1 MGTRRMQVV
10 ALLAIFCLAA
20 LPVRGDDKKD
30 DVDEI
35 GNRKVAHK
43 SIISEEKEISI
54 GKQYSVEI
62 ERSAKLLTDP
72 VINEYVNRVAQNVA
86 RNSDLKIPLTVKV
99 IDDPTINAFAL
110 PGGFLYVNTGLLQA
124 AEEEDQVAGVV
135 AHEIAH
141 VAARHWASQMTK
153 ATFLQFAMLPLMLV
167 PMSYPVYMGVMEA
180 YMNGVPLAFLKFN
193 RGAEA
198 EADYLGIQYMYKAGY
213 DPNSYVAFFGKV
225 MDEER
230 RMPGSMPQVFMD
242 HPPTG
247 DRIIKSEEEIKQ
259 ILPKKEQYLV
269 STLEFDDVKARLQQ
283 VISNRKKLK
292 PGETGGPT
300 LRKRQ
305 PSDQTSAPTQ
315 TAGQS
320 SGSSSGAGDE
330 QPPVLK
336 RRSDSS
342 SDSGSSTTSSPSS
355 TASSTPGSTTGAS
368 PSSTPNSSPSS
379 TPNSGPSSTPNSN
392 TSANSPS
399 APTQTAGQSSGNSTG
414 NDQAPVLKRRS
425 DSSSDSGS
433 STTSSPSTAPG
444 SSPTSTPSP
453 NSPPS
458 SNPNPN

>member
-1 MGTRRMQVV
+1 MSRSRMQVIVLV
-10 ALLAIFCLAA
+10 AMFCLAA
-20 LPVRGDDKKD
+20 LPVRGGDDKK

-43 SIISEEKEISI
+43 SIISEEKEIAM
-54 GKQYSVEI
+54 GKQYATEI
-62 ERSAKLLTDP
+62 ERQAKLLTDP
-72 VINEYVNRVAQNVA
+72 VVNEYVNRVAQNVA

-99 IDDPTINAFAL
+99 IDSPELNAFAL
-110 PGGFLYVNTGLLQA
+110 PGGFLYVNTGLILA
-124 AEEEDQVAGVV
+124 AEEEDQVAGVIG
-135 AHEIAH
+135 HEIAH

-153 ATFLQFAMLPLMLV
+153 MTVAQFAMIPLIFI

-180 YMNGVPLAFLKFN
+180 YMNGVPMAFLKFN

-247 DRIIKSEEEIKQ
+247 DRIIKTEEEIKQ

-269 STLEFDDVKARLQQ
+269 STSEFDDVKARLQQ
-283 VISNRKKLK
+283 VISNRKRLK

-320 SGSSSGAGDE
+320 SGSSSAGDE

-342 SDSGSSTTSSPSS
+342 SD
-355 TASSTPGSTTGAS
+355 
-368 PSSTPNSSPSS
+368 
-379 TPNSGPSSTPNSN
+379 
-392 TSANSPS
+392 
-399 APTQTAGQSSGNSTG
+399 
-414 NDQAPVLKRRS
+414 
-425 DSSSDSGS
+425 
-433 STTSSPSTAPG
+433 
-444 SSPTSTPSP
+444 
-453 NSPPS
+453 
-458 SNPNPN
+458 

>member
-1 MGTRRMQVV
+1 MGISRLQVL
-10 ALLAIFCLAA
+10 ALLGIFCLAA
-20 LPVRGDDKKD
+20 LPVRADDKKD

-43 SIISEEKEISI
+43 SIISEEKEIAI
-54 GKQYSVEI
+54 GKQYSAEI
-62 ERSAKLLTDP
+62 ERSAKLLNDA
-72 VINEYVNRVAQNVA
+72 VISEYVNRVAQNVA

-99 IDDPTINAFAL
+99 IDDPSINAFAL
-110 PGGFLYVNTGLLQA
+110 PGGFLYVNTGLLMA

-153 ATFLQFAMLPLMLV
+153 MTVAQFAMIPLIFV

-230 RMPGSMPQVFMD
+230 RTPGSMPQVFMD

-269 STLEFDDVKARLQQ
+269 STSEFDDVKGRLQQ
-283 VISNRKKLK
+283 VISNRKRMK
-292 PGETGGPT
+292 PGDNGGPT

-305 PSDQTSAPTQ
+305 PSDQTTSAPTQ

-320 SGSSSGAGDE
+320 SGSSGGDE

-336 RRSDSS
+336 RRD
-342 SDSGSSTTSSPSS
+342 SDSGSTPTSGSSPDSTPSSSPSS
-355 TASSTPGSTTGAS
+355 TPSSS
-368 PSSTPNSSPSS
+368 PSSTPNSSPGS
-379 TPNSGPSSTPNSN
+379 T
-392 TSANSPS
+392 
-399 APTQTAGQSSGNSTG
+399 
-414 NDQAPVLKRRS
+414 
-425 DSSSDSGS
+425 
-433 STTSSPSTAPG
+433 
-444 SSPTSTPSP
+444 
-453 NSPPS
+453 PS
-458 SNPNPN
+458 SNPGSTPGPNLN

>member
-10 ALLAIFCLAA
+10 ALLAMFCLAA
-20 LPVRGDDKKD
+20 LPVRGDDKKG

-43 SIISEEKEISI
+43 SIISEEKEIAI
-54 GKQYSVEI
+54 GKQYSAEI

-99 IDDPTINAFAL
+99 IDDPTLNAFAL

-124 AEEEDQVAGVV
+124 AEEEDQIAGVIG
-135 AHEIAH
+135 HEIAH

-247 DRIIKSEEEIKQ
+247 DRIIKCEEEIKQ
-259 ILPKKEQYLV
+259 ILPKKDQYLV
-269 STLEFDDVKARLQQ
+269 STSEFDDVKARLQQ

-292 PGETGGPT
+292 PGENGGPT

-305 PSDQTSAPTQ
+305 PSDQTTAPTQ

-320 SGSSSGAGDE
+320 SSSGSAGDE

-336 RRSDSS
+336 RRSDPS

-355 TASSTPGSTTGAS
+355 TSGTSTPSTPSSTPDST
-368 PSSTPNSSPSS
+368 PSSTPNPNS
-379 TPNSGPSSTPNSN
+379 TPGT
-392 TSANSPS
+392 
-399 APTQTAGQSSGNSTG
+399 
-414 NDQAPVLKRRS
+414 
-425 DSSSDSGS
+425 
-433 STTSSPSTAPG
+433 
-444 SSPTSTPSP
+444 
-453 NSPPS
+453 
-458 SNPNPN
+458 NPNPN

>member
-1 MGTRRMQVV
+1 MSRSRMQVI
-10 ALLAIFCLAA
+10 ALLGIFCLAG
-20 LPVRGDDKKD
+20 LPVRAGDDKKN

-43 SIISEEKEISI
+43 SIISEEKEIAI

-72 VINEYVNRVAQNVA
+72 VVNEYVNRVAQNVA

-99 IDDPTINAFAL
+99 IDDPSINAFAL
-110 PGGFLYVNTGLLQA
+110 PGGFLYVNTGLLMA
-124 AEEEDQVAGVV
+124 ADEEDQVAGVV

-153 ATFLQFAMLPLMLV
+153 MTFAQFAMLPLIFV

-180 YMNGVPLAFLKFN
+180 YMQGVPLAFLKFN

-225 MDEER
+225 MEEER

-247 DRIIKSEEEIKQ
+247 DRIIKTEEEIKQ

-269 STLEFDDVKARLQQ
+269 STSEFDDVKGRLQQ
-283 VISNRKKLK
+283 VISNRKKMK

-305 PSDQTSAPTQ
+305 PSDQTTTAPTQ

-320 SGSSSGAGDE
+320 SGSTGGDD

-336 RRSDSS
+336 RRD
-342 SDSGSSTTSSPSS
+342 SDSGAGSTPSSSPSS
-355 TASSTPGSTTGAS
+355 TPNSNPSSAPNSS

-379 TPNSGPSSTPNSN
+379 TPNSSPN
-392 TSANSPS
+392 
-399 APTQTAGQSSGNSTG
+399 
-414 NDQAPVLKRRS
+414 
-425 DSSSDSGS
+425 
-433 STTSSPSTAPG
+433 
-444 SSPTSTPSP
+444 STPSP
-453 NSPPS
+453 NPN
-458 SNPNPN
+458 SN

>member
-1 MGTRRMQVV
+1 M
-10 ALLAIFCLAA
+10 FCLAA
-20 LPVRGDDKKD
+20 LPARSGDDKKD
-30 DVDEI
+30 VGEI

-43 SIISEEKEISI
+43 SIISEEKEIAV
-54 GKQYSVEI
+54 GKQYSTEI
-62 ERSAKLLTDP
+62 ERTAKLLSDP

-110 PGGFLYVNTGLLQA
+110 PGGFLFVNTGLLMA

-153 ATFLQFAMLPLMLV
+153 MTFAQFAMLPLIFV

-180 YMNGVPLAFLKFN
+180 YMQGVPMAFLKFN

-230 RMPGSMPQVFMD
+230 RMPGSMPSVFMD

-259 ILPKKEQYLV
+259 ILPQREQYLV
-269 STLEFDDVKARLQQ
+269 STSEFDDVKGRLQQ
-283 VISNRKKLK
+283 VVSNRKKMK
-292 PGETGGPT
+292 AGDSGGPT
-300 LRKRQ
+300 LRKKQ
-305 PSDQTSAPTQ
+305 PTEQTTTQ
-315 TAGQS
+315 TQPTAQGT
-320 SGSSSGAGDE
+320 GTSSSGDD

-336 RRSDSS
+336 RRDS
-342 SDSGSSTTSSPSS
+342 
-355 TASSTPGSTTGAS
+355 
-368 PSSTPNSSPSS
+368 N
-379 TPNSGPSSTPNSN
+379 
-392 TSANSPS
+392 
-399 APTQTAGQSSGNSTG
+399 
-414 NDQAPVLKRRS
+414 
-425 DSSSDSGS
+425 
-433 STTSSPSTAPG
+433 
-444 SSPTSTPSP
+444 
-453 NSPPS
+453 
-458 SNPNPN
+458 